1 MKIVKLSIGWLWHK
15 RQQLRVWWCTQRA
28 KFMLRSFGIGLR
40 VNYPCLFNGNV
51 TVGNYCNFNGMQVLG
66 G

>member
-1 MKIVKLSIGWLWHK
+1 
-15 RQQLRVWWCTQRA
+15 
-28 KFMLRSFGIGLR
+28 MLRSFGIGLR

-66 G
+66 GVKFTLVITSTLVLNA